1 MKIAIVQNNTQESL
15 PVVRQLR
22 ELLKESDLEIVTQ
35 KPDIIISVGGDGTL
49 LSAFHRYAHLLDT
62 VRFIGV
68 HTGHL
73 GFYTDWRQYNLT
85 ELVNSLKN
93 DNGEFIQ
100 YPLLDVEVRYKSKHK
115 NKHFLA
121 LNESIVKIT
130 DGTLVG
136 DVYIKE
142 EHFERFRGDGLCIST
157 PTGSTGYNKSIG
169 GAVLHPRLEA
179 LQLTEIASLNNRIFR
194 TLSSPMIIAPDEWIK
209 IKPIDT
215 NQFTLTIDQ
224 LVSSETDVDYI
235 RFQIAKERIR
245 FAQYQHTH
253 FWDRVEDAFLG
264 AKTNNENR
272 MDSH

>member
-1 MKIAIVQNNTQESL
+1 MKIAIVHNNTTESL
-15 PVVRQLR
+15 IVTHELK
-22 ELLKESDLEIVTQ
+22 ELLLDAELEVVTH

-49 LSAFHRYAHLLDT
+49 LSAFHRYAHLLDS

-85 ELVNSLKN
+85 ELVESLQN
-93 DNGEFIQ
+93 DNGEYIH
-100 YPLLDVEVRYKSKHK
+100 YPLLDVEVIYKNSHK
-115 NKHFLA
+115 SKHFLA

-130 DGTLVG
+130 DGTLVC
-136 DVYIKE
+136 DIYIKE
-142 EHFERFRGDGLCIST
+142 AHFERFRGDGVCIST

-179 LQLTEIASLNNRIFR
+179 LQLTEIASLNNRIYR

-209 IKPIDT
+209 IKPMDAT
-215 NQFTLTIDQ
+215 NFTLTIDQ
-224 LVSSETDVDYI
+224 LVSSETEVDYI

-264 AKTNNENR
+264 AKANNENR
-272 MDSH
+272 MDS

>member
-1 MKIAIVQNNTQESL
+1 MKIAIVHNNTTESL
-15 PVVRQLR
+15 IVTHELR
-22 ELLKESDLEIVTQ
+22 ELLLQADLEVVKH

-49 LSAFHRYAHLLDT
+49 LSAFHRFAHLLDS

-85 ELVNSLKN
+85 ELVESLKN
-93 DNGEFIQ
+93 DNGEYIH
-100 YPLLDVEVRYKSKHK
+100 YPLLDVEVSYKNK
-115 NKHFLA
+115 NKSKHFLA
-121 LNESIVKIT
+121 LNESIVKIA
-130 DGTLVG
+130 DGTLVC
-136 DVYIKE
+136 DIYIKE
-142 EHFERFRGDGLCIST
+142 AHFERFRGDGLCIST

-179 LQLTEIASLNNRIFR
+179 LQLTEIASLNNRIYR
-194 TLSSPMIIAPDEWIK
+194 TLSSPMVIAPDEWIK
-209 IKPIDT
+209 IKPMDT
-215 NQFTLTIDQ
+215 TNFTLTIDQ
-224 LVSSETDVDYI
+224 LVSSETEVDYI

-264 AKTNNENR
+264 AKTNDENR
-272 MDSH
+272 LDS

>member
-22 ELLKESDLEIVTQ
+22 ELLNKAELEIVTQ

-73 GFYTDWRQYNLT
+73 GFYTDWRQYNLP

-100 YPLLDVEVRYKSKHK
+100 YPLLDVEVVYKSRHK

-121 LNESIVKIT
+121 LNESIVKII

-142 EHFERFRGDGLCIST
+142 AHFERFRGDGLCIST

-215 NQFTLTIDQ
+215 NHFTLTIDQ
-224 LVSSETDVDYI
+224 LVSKETDVDYI

>member
-22 ELLKESDLEIVTQ
+22 ELLNESELEIVTQ

-49 LSAFHRYAHLLDT
+49 LSAFHRYAHLLDS

-73 GFYTDWRQYNLT
+73 GFYTDWRQYNLK
-85 ELVNSLKN
+85 ELVNSLEN

-100 YPLLDVEVRYKSKHK
+100 YPLLDVEVVYKSRHK

-215 NQFTLTIDQ
+215 NTFTLTIDQ

>member
-85 ELVNSLKN
+85 ELVNSLEN

-100 YPLLDVEVRYKSKHK
+100 YPLLDVEVVYKSRHK

-264 AKTNNENR
+264 AKTNYENR
-272 MDSH
+272 MDNH